1 MLSLFLAL
9 CASALTFCTV
19 ALMLNTAFRNRIR
32 AQERMV
38 KLTGEKLLPLSPQR
52 LREQRTP
59 AIKISTVLIDQLA
72 SAGVPMRAEEF
83 LLVWVLL
90 AFIPA
95 ALSTLFSA
103 HLLVTITLSGL
114 GLSIPP
120 LYVRQSRQKRLRAF
134 EKQLNPAI
142 TSISNCLRSGLT
154 FQQGMQN
161 VAEQMPEPISREFAR
176 ALREMQ
182 LGSTSERAL
191 TNLARRVPSADVKL
205 MVTAILISQ
214 QVGGNLSSVLENIAQ
229 TVQDRIKVK
238 EEVHTITSTGRMSG
252 MVIGFLPIGLGV
264 MLMLINPDYMAMFF
278 TTTEGRYMLLA
289 AAVLEIIGFLFI
301 RKIVSVK
308 Y

>member
-1 MLSLFLAL
+1 MLRMFLSLCAGALA
-9 CASALTFCTV
+9 FCTV
-19 ALMLNTAFRNRIR
+19 ALVLNAAMRNRLR

-38 KLTGEKLLPLSPQR
+38 KITGEKPLPLSPKR
-52 LREQRTP
+52 LRAQRAP
-59 AIKISTVLIDQLA
+59 AIKISTVLVDQLA

-83 LLVWVLL
+83 LLIWVLL
-90 AFIPA
+90 AFIPS
-95 ALSTLFSA
+95 ALSALFEA
-103 HLLVTITLSGL
+103 HLLVTITLTGI
-114 GLSIPP
+114 GLSVPP
-120 LYVRQSRQKRLRAF
+120 LYVHQSRQKRLRAF
-134 EKQLNPAI
+134 EKQLHPAI
-142 TSISNCLRSGLT
+142 TSISNCLKSGLT

-176 ALREMQ
+176 VIREMQ

-214 QVGGNLSSVLENIAQ
+214 QVGGSLSSVLESIAQ

-264 MLMLINPDYMAMFF
+264 LLMLINPDYMSMFF

-289 AAVLEIIGFLFI
+289 AAALEAIGFVFI

>member
-9 CASALTFCTV
+9 CASALAFCTV
-19 ALMLNTAFRNRIR
+19 ALMLNAALCNRIR
-32 AQERMV
+32 AEERMV
-38 KLTGEKLLPLSPQR
+38 KMTGEKPLPLSPKR
-52 LREQRTP
+52 LRAQRAP

-83 LLVWVLL
+83 LLIWVLL

-95 ALSTLFSA
+95 ALSSLFDA
-103 HLLVTITLSGL
+103 HLLVTITLTGL
-114 GLSIPP
+114 GLSMPP
-120 LYVRQSRQKRLRAF
+120 LYVRHSRQKRLRAF

-142 TSISNCLRSGLT
+142 ISISNCLRSGLT

-176 ALREMQ
+176 VLREMQ

-238 EEVHTITSTGRMSG
+238 EEVHTITSTGRISG

-264 MLMLINPDYMAMFF
+264 MLMLLNPDYMSMFF

-289 AAVLEIIGFLFI
+289 AAALEAVGYLFI

>member
-1 MLSLFLAL
+1 MLGLFLSVCAGAL
-9 CASALTFCTV
+9 VFCAV
-19 ALMLNTAFRNRIR
+19 ALILNAILRNRLR
-32 AQERMV
+32 AEERLV
-38 KLTGEKLLPLSPQR
+38 KITGEKPLPLSPKR
-52 LREQRTP
+52 LRAQRTP
-59 AIKISTVLIDQLA
+59 SIKISTVLIDQLA

-83 LLVWVLL
+83 LLIWVLL

-95 ALSTLFSA
+95 ALSTLFAA
-103 HLLVTITLSGL
+103 HLLVTITLTGL
-114 GLSIPP
+114 GLAMPP
-120 LYVRQSRQKRLRAF
+120 MYVRQSRQKRLRAF

-142 TSISNCLRSGLT
+142 ISISNCLKSGLT

-176 ALREMQ
+176 VLREMQ
-182 LGSTSERAL
+182 LGSTSERSL

-214 QVGGNLSSVLENIAQ
+214 QVGGNLSSVLESIAQ

-238 EEVHTITSTGRMSG
+238 EDIHTITSTGRMSG
-252 MVIGFLPIGLGV
+252 MVIGFLPVGIGI
-264 MLMLINPDYMAMFF
+264 MLMLINPDYMSIFF

-289 AAVLEIIGFLFI
+289 AAVLETLGYLLI
-301 RKIVSVK
+301 RKTVSVK